1 MKRALITAAAA
12 AWLITG
18 CSPLTEVVSM
28 QDHSVPA
35 CGHPDGVVLIVGAH
49 RDAPAPASLNP
60 RVACLVGA
68 AIKDGK
74 PVILVEASGQP
85 NVVTPR
91 LMSVDGGTLAQQDS
105 PRVAQDVQR
114 VSEAVAGLRPRCAGV
129 DDLAALDVAADA
141 ARSAGLT
148 HADLILL
155 DSGLNDRGALD
166 FTVPGMVA
174 AAPSEVTSQLRATG
188 NEPDLRGFTVLLVG
202 LGFTSS
208 PQTPLAAKWR
218 GHVTQIWAAVAAY
231 GGARVEVIPQ
241 PAEGPAVR
249 TGEPVKLIPVP
260 ADQPVRPTVRAP
272 IVFTGESPV
281 RFEPNSTAFVDPAA
295 ALRALTP
302 IATWLAAD
310 RSRHALLVGTT
321 ADVGP
326 MSGQVVLSR
335 LRADRVR
342 AELVALGASPGQ
354 ISVRGVGSDFPGFIP
369 DRNASGTL
377 LAGPAVLNRS
387 VRITLSS

>member
-1 MKRALITAAAA
+1 MKRLLIAAATAAL
-12 AWLITG
+12 LITG
-18 CSPLTEVVSM
+18 CSPLTEVIST
-28 QDHSVPA
+28 QDRAIAV

-49 RDAPAPASLNP
+49 RDAPAPASLDP

-68 AIKDGK
+68 AVKDGK
-74 PVILVEASGQP
+74 PVILIDASGQP
-85 NVVTPR
+85 SVLTPR

-114 VSEAVAGLRPRCAGV
+114 VNEAVAGLRPQSPGV
-129 DDLAALDVAADA
+129 DDLAALAVAADA
-141 ARSAGLT
+141 AQTAGLPR
-148 HADLILL
+148 ADLIVL

-174 AAPSEVTSQLRATG
+174 AVPSEVASQLRATG
-188 NEPDLRGFTVLLVG
+188 NDPSLRGFSVLLVG
-202 LGFTSS
+202 IGFTSP
-208 PQTPLAAKWR
+208 PQPPLAAKWR
-218 GHVTQIWAAVAAY
+218 GNVTQIWAAVVAY
-231 GGARVEVIPQ
+231 SGANIEVIPQ
-241 PAEGPAVR
+241 PAEGPSVR
-249 TGEPVKLIPVP
+249 TSEPVKLLPVP
-260 ADQPVRPTVRAP
+260 ADQPVRPALRAP

-281 RFEPNSTAFVDPAA
+281 RFEPNTTAFVDPAA
-295 ALRALTP
+295 AVRALTP
-302 IATWLAAD
+302 IARWLGAD

-326 MSGQVVLSR
+326 MSGQVALSR
-335 LRADRVR
+335 QRADRVR

-354 ISVRGVGSDFPGFIP
+354 ISVRGVGSNFPGFVP